1 MKAWIENI
9 ESTVKEKMSTLE
21 GSVHSFEHVKRV
33 YEMATFLAK
42 EEKADIELVQIGALL
57 HDIGRAI
64 GEPHGEIGAK
74 LTNEIL
80 LELKYPQEIR
90 EKIVGIVL
98 HHPLRLKDKLE
109 SLEERIIWDA
119 DKIDL
124 MGMIGIAR
132 AFHWYGELNRSFEG
146 AVKSCYEGLRQIH
159 NLLNTPTAKKIAEG
173 RHIEM
178 KSFLSALEKELSVT
192 IETAN

>member
-9 ESTVKEKMSTLE
+9 ELIVKEKMSTLE

-42 EEKADIELVQIGALL
+42 EEKADIELVKIGALL
-57 HDIGRAI
+57 HDIGRPI
-64 GEPHGEIGAK
+64 GEPHRETGAK
-74 LTNEIL
+74 LTDKIL
-80 LELKYPQEIR
+80 KELNYPQEKR

-98 HHPLRLKDKLE
+98 HHPLRFKDTLE
-109 SLEERIIWDA
+109 SLEEKIIWDA

-132 AFHWYGELNRSFEG
+132 AFHWSGELNRSFES
-146 AVKSCYEGLRQIH
+146 AVKYCNEWISQIH
-159 NLLNTPTAKKIAEG
+159 NLLNTPTAKKIAEI
-173 RHIEM
+173 RHIET